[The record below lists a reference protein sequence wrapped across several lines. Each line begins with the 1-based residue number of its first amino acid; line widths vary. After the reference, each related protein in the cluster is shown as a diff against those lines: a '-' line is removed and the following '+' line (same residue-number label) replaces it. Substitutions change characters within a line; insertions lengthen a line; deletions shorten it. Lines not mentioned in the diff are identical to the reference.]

1 MLDSYVPHGFTRTR
15 TDVPWLTREL
25 KHKCGRKRR
34 MYNKAKR
41 SKQTIHC
48 DIYKEYAKALKKEL
62 RQAHWQHINTILLA
76 AEEDSNPKPFWNY
89 IQSQNQDNI
98 EVAPLKSKGR
108 LHTDANDR
116 AKILS
121 DQFKSVFIRDLD
133 PASKDTAPSG
143 PSYPQMP
150 SFNIT
155 EAGVQKLLLNI
166 NPSKAG
172 GPDGVPAVCW
182 RSWRKRSPLCWLSY
196 SHRALPPARSHLS
209 GRNNG
214 LRRSTRKAPSAKPLT
229 TGQCLSPV
237 SRASC

>member
-25 KHKCGRKRR
+25 KRKCVRKRR

-41 SKQTIHC
+41 SKQTIHW
-48 DIYKEYAKALKKEL
+48 DIYKEYAKALKKGL

-89 IQSQNQDNI
+89 IRSQNQDNI
-98 EVAPLKSKGR
+98 GLAPLTSKGR

-121 DQFKSVFIRDLD
+121 DQFKSVFTRDLD

-155 EAGVQKLLLNI
+155 EAGVRKLLLNI

-172 GPDGVPAVCW
+172 GRTEFLPYAEGHGGRDHPCVDLHIHTKPYHRPGPIWVEETMDYADLQERPQV
-182 RSWRKRSPLCWLSY
+182 RSL
-196 SHRALPPARSHLS
+196 
-209 GRNNG
+209 
-214 LRRSTRKAPSAKPLT
+214 
-229 TGQCLSPV
+229 
-237 SRASC
+237 

>member
-1 MLDSYVPHGFTRTR
+1 
-15 TDVPWLTREL
+15 
-25 KHKCGRKRR
+25 

-41 SKQTIHC
+41 YKQTRHW
-48 DIYKEYAKALKKEL
+48 DIYKEYAKVLKKEL
-62 RQAHWQHINTILLA
+62 RQAHWQHINKILLA

-89 IQSQNQDNI
+89 IRSQNQDNI
-98 EVAPLKSKGR
+98 GVAPLKSKGR

-121 DQFKSVFIRDLD
+121 DQFKSVFTRDLD

-155 EAGVQKLLLNI
+155 EVGVLKLLVNI

-172 GPDGVPAVCW
+172 GPDGVPCRMLKELAEEIA
-182 RSWRKRSPLCWLSY
+182 PALTFIFTP
-196 SHRALPPARSHLS
+196 HRALPLARSHLS